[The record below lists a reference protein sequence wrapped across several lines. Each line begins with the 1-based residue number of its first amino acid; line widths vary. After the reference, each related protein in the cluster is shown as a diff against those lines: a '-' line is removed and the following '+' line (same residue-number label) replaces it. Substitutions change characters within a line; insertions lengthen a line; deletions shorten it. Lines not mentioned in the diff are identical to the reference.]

1 MVTLLPKEAQNIL
14 KIHSVI
20 YFKSNLTLN
29 QIALGN
35 GKSSFV
41 VLSCQLTDFKTLLL
55 PSHYSLCL
63 IGCTKKREKQYSVK
77 ASVFLMYWWAE

>member
-63 IGCTKKREKQYSVK
+63 IGCTKKERNNIQLRPQC
-77 ASVFLMYWWAE
+77 F